1 MKVIK
6 IYGVSDC
13 PACLEAQA
21 IAMAHYPIVEY
32 VYINMDFSQSF
43 RDGIKE
49 KYSYYYYPIIVL
61 QRENSEQLL
70 GGAQQLREYLEE

>member
-21 IAMAHYPIVEY
+21 IAMTHHPTVEY
-32 VYINMDFSQSF
+32 VHINMDFSQSF

-70 GGAQQLREYLEE
+70 GGTQQLREYLEE